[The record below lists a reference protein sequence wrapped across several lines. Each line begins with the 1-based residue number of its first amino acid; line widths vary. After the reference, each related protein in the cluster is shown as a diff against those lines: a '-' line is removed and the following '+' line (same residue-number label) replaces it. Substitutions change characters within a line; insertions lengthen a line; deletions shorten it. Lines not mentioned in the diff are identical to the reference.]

1 MPAND
6 LPQQPSASLADHIVA
21 FGRVLRRA
29 GVEVGSH
36 QIMDAVR
43 AVEVVGVRRED
54 DVYQALFS
62 VFVRRR
68 DQVELFDQA
77 FHLFWRAPS
86 QVPDLMQMM
95 LPQVDAPPPEQPR
108 QRQRAQEALKEPGTK
123 KTLPTPRRSEE
134 EKTEVELIA
143 TYSSEAL

>member
-1 MPAND
+1 MPQNAVPNA
-6 LPQQPSASLADHIVA
+6 PAMSLVDHIVA

-29 GVEVGSH
+29 GLEIGSH

-68 DQVELFDQA
+68 DQVDLFDQA
-77 FHLFWRAPS
+77 FHLFLRAPS
-86 QVPDLMQMM
+86 RLPEVMQML
-95 LPQVDAPPPEQPR
+95 LPQVKALP
-108 QRQRAQEALKEPGTK
+108 QRLRKGTCVFLSFSRFV
-123 KTLPTPRRSEE
+123 TT
-134 EKTEVELIA
+134 
-143 TYSSEAL
+143 